1 MLLLWK
7 LLLLPIEAILA
18 SSSHIASRWAE
29 LLSRRLAGIT
39 LSLRSD
45 ATNLHIDTRYC
56 GTIMYVPI
64 PRVYNW
70 LCKDM
75 HQGVH
80 QNSLHTPIEDHAK
93 TLCSGTKECKVE
105 LITSL
110 LEYLVQSIK
119 PLLYLLI
126 YCSSSHQKSGSFTT
140 IIIICTMSDQHR
152 DKKEV
157 SYQYITIKTNRLAS
171 LD

>member
-1 MLLLWK
+1 MWWGMLLLWK

-64 PRVYNW
+64 PVHKL

-80 QNSLHTPIEDHAK
+80 
-93 TLCSGTKECKVE
+93 
-105 LITSL
+105 
-110 LEYLVQSIK
+110 
-119 PLLYLLI
+119 
-126 YCSSSHQKSGSFTT
+126 
-140 IIIICTMSDQHR
+140 
-152 DKKEV
+152 
-157 SYQYITIKTNRLAS
+157 
-171 LD
+171 